1 LLFLENEITTE
12 TPAIPATAPTESA
25 IQPQA
30 RFALGQIAATPG
42 ALQLLDEYHA
52 DIFELLV
59 RHSSG
64 NDWGDVGP
72 EDSKTNDQALI
83 LGGRVLSSYTLRPG
97 VADTRVWIITEWDR
111 SVTTVLRPDE
121 Y

>member
-1 LLFLENEITTE
+1 MFLENEITTE